1 METSS
6 RIMKKSFA
14 LSISWSRTKTL
25 TWWGGGGG
33 GRGGGREG
41 RGWRVERG
49 WGVGDTV
56 AINERTAD
64 GIRPLTESSLTS
76 NLGSLCDQLGSIE
89 LCDHSLQHLR
99 NERTHSD
106 TNTWLSTFDFSC
118 A

>member
-1 METSS
+1 M
-6 RIMKKSFA
+6 
-14 LSISWSRTKTL
+14 
-25 TWWGGGGG
+25 GGGGG
-33 GRGGGREG
+33 GGEGGREEG
-41 RGWRVERG
+41 RG

-89 LCDHSLQHLR
+89 LCDHSLQHLW